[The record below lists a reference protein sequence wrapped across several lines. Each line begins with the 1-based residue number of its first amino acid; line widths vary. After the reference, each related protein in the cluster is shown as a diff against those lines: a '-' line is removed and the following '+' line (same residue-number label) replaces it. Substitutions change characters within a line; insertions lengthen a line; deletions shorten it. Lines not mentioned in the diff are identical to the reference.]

1 MTTLVALLR
10 STAAGLRVLLAL
22 TVLLGVGYPL
32 AVTALAHTAFSWQA
46 QGSLVTAEGTRTTD
60 VDDAVGSALIGQA
73 FTGDASFHSRPSA
86 AGEGYDPRAS
96 SGTNLGP
103 NNPDLLADVQA
114 RVAEVADREGVATSL
129 IPPDAVTSSASG
141 LDPHISPDYA
151 EIQVPRVA
159 RAAGLT
165 EDQVRDLVAEHT
177 DGRGAGVLGE
187 PRVTVLTLNLAVRRL
202 AGS

>member
-22 TVLLGVGYPL
+22 TLLLGVGYPL
-32 AVTALAHTAFSWQA
+32 AVTALAQTAFSWQA
-46 QGSLVTAEGTRTTD
+46 QGSLVTADGTRTTD
-60 VDDAVGSALIGQA
+60 VEDTVGSVLIGQP
-73 FTGDASFHSRPSA
+73 FTDDASFHPRPSA

-96 SGTNLGP
+96 AGSNLGP
-103 NNPDLLADVQA
+103 NNPDLLAEVEA
-114 RVAEVADREGVATSL
+114 RVADVAAREGVATSQV
-129 IPPDAVTSSASG
+129 PPDAVTASASG
-141 LDPHISPDYA
+141 LDPHISPAYA
-151 EIQVPRVA
+151 AIQVPRVA

-165 EDQVRDLVAEHT
+165 QAQVRDLVAEHT
-177 DGRGAGVLGE
+177 EGRGAGVLGE